1 MTEAQLQ
8 LAAEQLLE
16 ACRVRGLLVDYYHRP
31 DRAAGHRERA
41 GLPDLVIALGP
52 GRVAA
57 LELKSE
63 KGKTTPAQDRWLAC
77 FPLSAVCRS
86 IPEIRQALAGFGVD
100 TTGIS
105 ERLVRGWPD
114 DPDEER
120 LHEYRFGWKP

>member
-1 MTEAQLQ
+1 VTEAQLQ

-16 ACRVRGLLVDYYHRP
+16 ACRVRGLIVDYYHRP

-57 LELKSE
+57 LELKTE
-63 KGKTTPAQDRWLAC
+63 RGKTTPAQDRWLAC

-86 IPEIRQALAGFGVD
+86 LPEIRHALAGFGVD
-100 TTGIS
+100 TAGVS
-105 ERLVRGWPD
+105 EHAED
-114 DPDEER
+114 
-120 LHEYRFGWKP
+120 YRFGWKP

>member
-31 DRAAGHRERA
+31 DRAAGYRERA
-41 GLPDLVIALGP
+41 GLPDNIIALGA

-57 LELKSE
+57 IELKTE
-63 KGKTTPAQDRWLAC
+63 KGKTTPAQDRWLAS

-86 IPEIRQALAGFGVD
+86 IPELRRALASWGVN

-105 ERLVRGWPD
+105 ERVGVR
-114 DPDEER
+114 
-120 LHEYRFGWKP
+120 HA

>member
-41 GLPDLVIALGP
+41 GLPDLVIALGA

-57 LELKSE
+57 LELKTAT
-63 KGKTTPAQDRWLAC
+63 GRTTPAQDRWLAC
-77 FPLSAVCRS
+77 FPDSAVCRS
-86 IPEIRQALAGFGVD
+86 LAEIRKALASWGVD
-100 TTGIS
+100 TTGVC
-105 ERLVRGWPD
+105 EKVEVD
-114 DPDEER
+114 
-120 LHEYRFGWKP
+120 HA